1 MNPKTIVAASTA
13 AELAEVDPE
22 CSPRPIESPV
32 ARGWTRDVE
41 ALCRALDAQ
50 QRAHF
55 PKIAAEEK

>member
-13 AELAEVDPE
+13 AELAEADPE
-22 CSPRPIESPV
+22 CSPSLIESPV

-55 PKIAAEEK
+55 PKIDAEEK

>member
-22 CSPRPIESPV
+22 YSPRPIESPV

-50 QRAHF
+50 QRAHL
-55 PKIAAEEK
+55 PKIDAEEK

>member
-13 AELAEVDPE
+13 AELAKVDPE

-32 ARGWTRDVE
+32 ACGWTRDVE

-55 PKIAAEEK
+55 PKIDAEEK